1 MVGHLVNEVNMS
13 YLINVCASASV
24 VLNALTGGSYRN
36 TFSARTGCAAY
47 NRKKW
52 ALLAEEW
59 INKIPFF
66 SANHCYLEAKNEGL
80 L

>member
-1 MVGHLVNEVNMS
+1 MN
-13 YLINVCASASV
+13 YLINVSASLSV
-24 VLNALTGGSYRN
+24 MFNALTGGSYRN
-36 TFSARTGCAAY
+36 TFSARTGYAAY

-52 ALLAEEW
+52 AFVVEKW

-80 L
+80 IK